1 MVVMAYI
8 ICLGNVSLKLKIE
21 GENIPSAEDTE
32 TIIHGFTTDGVRI
45 QYVKEGSIIIGLDV
59 SPSALNDVGRFL
71 EKIDILVSSILN
83 RDHKHANGRT
93 SDVIVSLD
101 FMDKNNGKFL
111 LFLSD
116 LCIK

>member
-1 MVVMAYI
+1 MELI
-8 ICLGNVSLKLKIE
+8 IE

-32 TIIHGFTTDGVRI
+32 TIIRGLPMDDVRK

-71 EKIDILVSSILN
+71 EKIDILVSSILQRN
-83 RDHKHANGRT
+83 HKPANGRT
-93 SDVIVSLD
+93 TDVIVSID

-111 LFLSD
+111 LILSD
-116 LCIK
+116 MCIK